1 MAGPKINYGP
11 PMSDSDDSDGYEGYY
26 FGDMPSKKSS
36 KTTSIWQEQQNKQ
49 AEMLMSIRNGDVESL
64 RQQVRELST
73 SIDEPI
79 NSGFTLLMTACRE
92 GQLSIVKYLIEELKA
107 DVNKQVD
114 SFTPLMLACESTAK
128 EPHVIDQIV
137 QVLLKHGAVI
147 NASDKYG
154 TTPFMHACKNGYTS
168 VVRRMLQ
175 DVSFDA
181 VDNQGCTPIFH
192 AIENNR
198 LDIVKL
204 LVEAGVNA
212 TIANRKGYT
221 PVQVAQFHGFYDM
234 LELLPREKD
243 TYVVPPQYLG
253 YNTLRDYIPRIFLKS
268 DCPEYFQEI
277 NAILLSLNMG
287 KFLEY
292 FAKEKISLLQ
302 FLAMNDEKMVDI
314 GIKYPIFRMKMMKGL
329 LDFHLHHWSKKS
341 IARVSRSSKE
351 NFYEILMVTA
361 NHLQHLVIITATL
374 RFVKEKIKCDELGV
388 VSQDQLGTLQNQL
401 NAYRTTIKELNK
413 TTKYLASFSPA
424 KNPLYI
430 DYDEHLAER
439 KRLKLKTYF
448 KYTTIVIGISVFI
461 GLKVRKFLFT
471 S

>member
-1 MAGPKINYGP
+1 MARPQISYRP
-11 PMSDSDDSDGYEGYY
+11 PMTDSEDSDGYEGFY
-26 FGDMPSKKSS
+26 FGDMPSKKQSQ
-36 KTTSIWQEQQNKQ
+36 TATSWQQQQNKHS
-49 AEMLMSIRNGDVESL
+49 EILLSVRNGDFEKL
-64 RQQVRELST
+64 RQQVRELNI
-73 SIDEPI
+73 SINESV
-79 NSGFTLLMTACRE
+79 NGGFTLLMTACRE
-92 GQLSIVKYLIEELKA
+92 GQLSIVRCLLEDFRA
-107 DVNKQVD
+107 DANKQVD
-114 SFTPLMLACESTAK
+114 SFTPLMLACECTNKDS
-128 EPHVIDQIV
+128 HVIDQTV
-137 QVLLKHGAVI
+137 QLLLKHGAVI
-147 NASDKYG
+147 NVSDKYG

-168 VVRRMLQ
+168 IVRRMLK

-198 LDIVKL
+198 ADVVKL

-221 PVQVAQFHGFYDM
+221 PVQVAQFHGFYD
-234 LELLPREKD
+234 LLDFLPKEKD
-243 TYVVPPQYLG
+243 TYLVPPQFLG

-287 KFLEY
+287 KYLEY
-292 FAKEKISLLQ
+292 FAKEQISLLQ
-302 FLAMNDEKMVDI
+302 FLSMSDDQMKEI
-314 GIKYPIFRMKMMKGL
+314 GIKYPIFRMKIMKGL
-329 LDFHLHHWSKKS
+329 LDFHLHHWTKKS

-361 NHLQHLVIITATL
+361 NHLQHSVIITATI
-374 RFVKEKIKCDELGV
+374 RFVKAHVVSGELGII
-388 VSQDQLGTLQNQL
+388 SQEHLQALQRNL
-401 NAYRTTIKELNK
+401 NEYRTTIKELHK
-413 TTKYLASFSPA
+413 TTKYLATFSPT

-430 DYDEHLAER
+430 DYDEYVAER
-439 KRLKLKTYF
+439 KRLKLSCYF

-461 GLKVRKFLFT
+461 CLKVRKLFFG